1 MKNDYDVVVVGAR
14 CAGAATALL
23 LARGGLSVLVV
34 DRARPGTDTLST
46 HALTRPGVLALHR
59 WGVLDAVRAAGTPPV
74 RRVVQHYSD
83 SARTPPHRTRH
94 GAWVVDVPIRAAGGV
109 DALYAPRR
117 WLLDRLLGEAAAAAG
132 AEVAHGVTA
141 RDLLVDGDR
150 VAGVRIGGRGGDV
163 PVRAGFVVGADGVRS
178 GVARRV
184 AAPVVQRGR
193 HATDTVY
200 TYVDGLPD
208 DAYRNWFVPGAAAGL
223 IPTNNGRACVWVGGP
238 AGLRWPGTRAD
249 RLADIL
255 AAVAPDL
262 ARGLAARSMRGPH
275 PAYAGPPGFTRRVH
289 GPGWALVGD
298 AAHYT
303 DPIGAHGMTAAL
315 VGAELLARSLLTAAG
330 GVPEAVALAG
340 YARTHRRLTEPM
352 AAAVDLAAS
361 HRWDAAGLQRAHL
374 AMNEAMRAEWSH
386 LISLGA
392 LVPAPPATAVNAHRA
407 GRSTA
412 ERRRMPS
419 GSVPPAPTC
428 AASACCS
435 SSTTAST
442 SFRPRA
448 AC

>member
-1 MKNDYDVVVVGAR
+1 MRTDHDVVVVGAR

-23 LARGGLSVLVV
+23 LARGGLSVLLV
-34 DRARPGTDTLST
+34 DRARAGSDTLST

-83 SARTPPHRTRH
+83 SPRAHPHRAHVDR
-94 GAWVVDVPIRAAGGV
+94 ASVVDVPIRAAAGV

-117 WLLDRLLGEAAAAAG
+117 WLLDRLLTEAAAEAG
-132 AEVAHGVTA
+132 AEVVHGVAA
-141 RDLLVDGDR
+141 RDLIAEGDR
-150 VAGVRIGGRGGDV
+150 VAGVRIAGRGGGV
-163 PVRAGFVVGADGVRS
+163 PVRARFVVGADGVRS

-184 AAPVVQRGR
+184 GAPAVHRGR

-223 IPTNNGRACVWVGGP
+223 IPTNGGRACVWVGGP
-238 AGLRWPGTRAD
+238 AGLRWSGDRAD
-249 RLADIL
+249 RLTDVL
-255 AAVAPDL
+255 AAVAPDV
-262 ARGLAARSMRGPH
+262 ARRAARTARGPH

-315 VGAELLARSLLTAAG
+315 VGAELLARALLDAAG
-330 GVPEAVALAG
+330 GVPEEVALAG

-352 AAAVDLAAS
+352 AAAVDRAAS
-361 HRWDAAGLQRAHL
+361 YRWDAAGLRRAHI
-374 AMNEAMRAEWSH
+374 AMNAAMRAEWSH
-386 LISLGA
+386 LVA
-392 LVPAPPATAVNAHRA
+392 LTPPPIAR
-407 GRSTA
+407 
-412 ERRRMPS
+412 
-419 GSVPPAPTC
+419 
-428 AASACCS
+428 
-435 SSTTAST
+435 
-442 SFRPRA
+442 RA
-448 AC
+448 A